1 MGVDGSPGSY
11 AAVVRALEEARFRR
25 VPPAVLV
32 WALFD
37 QYHNGPDHFD
47 PRYNESAGEF
57 LAEQVEKAVGL
68 TSAAEIEL
76 VTECDLAAA
85 GLVRA
90 ADAVEA
96 PSSSGLAAWAAS
108 RASCSARSATRC
120 CLPPHV
126 PSWSSTTSQRDGP
139 VRRRRRK
146 PTIAPAWENPGDL
159 TVLDSVER
167 RPLESH
173 YVGRI
178 GLSVAAP
185 R

>member
-1 MGVDGSPGSY
+1 M
-11 AAVVRALEEARFRR
+11 
-25 VPPAVLV
+25 PPAVLV

-57 LAEQVEKAVGL
+57 LAEQVEKAVGA

-96 PSSSGLAAWAAS
+96 PSSSWLAAWAAS

-126 PSWSSTTSQRDGP
+126 PSWSSTTSQQATGQKEYAQADDRPRLG
-139 VRRRRRK
+139 
-146 PTIAPAWENPGDL
+146 EPGDL

-167 RPLESH
+167 RRLGDR